1 METAEKLSIGKRIGM
16 ELLKDLAHDYGR
28 DVFNFQNILDECNKD
43 NFNTDQ
49 EDSAITHK
57 DNMKKNCVK
66 SDVADRLRKAFRDR

>member
-1 METAEKLSIGKRIGM
+1 MEKVEKLSIGNRIGM
-16 ELLKDLAHDYGR
+16 KLLKELADDYGR

-49 EDSAITHK
+49 EDSSITHK

-66 SDVADRLRKAFRDR
+66 SDVADRLRIAFRMK